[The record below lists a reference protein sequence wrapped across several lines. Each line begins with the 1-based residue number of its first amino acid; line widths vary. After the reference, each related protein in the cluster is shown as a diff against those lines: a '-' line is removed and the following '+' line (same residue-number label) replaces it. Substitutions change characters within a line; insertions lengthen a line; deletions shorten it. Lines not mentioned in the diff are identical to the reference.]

1 MKRLFPIL
9 LVATFMLCACSEGN
23 GAQSASSASSSDD
36 SATQAS
42 SATDPVTKEKTD
54 AETATT
60 EDDTDFEET
69 CLEKIQG
76 IWTSWGHTN
85 SESWIIEGRTIHF
98 YMAIWAEDM
107 SGPTDEYEFRGSSDI
122 ESVEKYTGKHEGEFI
137 IHLKD
142 SDWYYIYIE
151 REDSINL
158 ECHLDDDFYSGTDS
172 MFKDDSKSVDMFPP
186 AVSSEEVTEVIPSRI
201 SLTNRKTNR
210 GMPI

>member
-23 GAQSASSASSSDD
+23 GAQSAASASSSDD

-42 SATDPVTKEKTD
+42 SATDPVTKEMTD

-69 CLEKIQG
+69 CLEKMQG
-76 IWTSWGHTN
+76 VWTSWGHSQ
-85 SESWIIEGRTIHF
+85 SESWVIDGRTIHE

-107 SGPTDEYEFRGSSDI
+107 SGPTDEYEYVTSYDISSVDRDL
-122 ESVEKYTGKHEGEFI
+122 GKIEGEFAI
-137 IHLKD
+137 RIKD
-142 SDWYYIYIE
+142 STTFYVYTETDDRIE
-151 REDSINL
+151 L
-158 ECHLDDDFYSGTDS
+158 ACHWDNDGYSGTDS

>member
-42 SATDPVTKEKTD
+42 SVADPVAEVKTG

-69 CLEKIQG
+69 CLERIQG
-76 IWTSWGHTN
+76 VWTSWGHSQ
-85 SESWIIEGRTIHF
+85 SESWVIDGLTIHE

-107 SGPTDEYEFRGSSDI
+107 SGPTDEYEYVTSYDISSVDRDL
-122 ESVEKYTGKHEGEFI
+122 GKLEGEFAI
-137 IHLKD
+137 RIKD
-142 SDWYYIYIE
+142 STTFYVYTETDDRIE
-151 REDSINL
+151 L
-158 ECHLDDDFYSGTDS
+158 ACHWDNDGYSGTDS

-186 AVSSEEVTEVIPSRI
+186 AVS
-201 SLTNRKTNR
+201 NRQ
-210 GMPI
+210 G